1 MKMRQM
7 VMLATGLCGALA
19 VGVGY
24 ADAGNFHILHS
35 FTGGATD
42 GANPLGSLIQSGST
56 LYGMTSSGGSGG
68 NGTIFSESTSGG
80 NPTVLH
86 SFTVIGAD
94 GANPLGSL
102 IQSGPTLYGMTPV
115 GGSADNGTIFS
126 ESTGGGNPKVL
137 HSFTG
142 TPSDGATPYGSLIQS
157 GSGLYGMTLIG
168 GSGSNNGMIF
178 SESTGG
184 GNPTVLHSFTGAP
197 SDGAHPYYGSLIQ
210 SGSTLYGM
218 TDSGGS
224 SGYGTIFS
232 YTGGTV
238 TVLHSFTG
246 SSVDG
251 ASPLGSL
258 IQSGSTLYGMT
269 SYGGSGS
276 SSRGDGTIFS
286 IDANGTGFRLLHS
299 FTGGATDGAFPYGS
313 LIQSGSTLYGMTSS
327 GGSGSNN
334 GTIFSIDANGTGFNV
349 LHSFTGADGAHPY
362 GSLIQSGSTL
372 YGMTESG
379 GSSNYYGTIFSIT
392 TPEPATLALLA
403 LGGLGLLMRRRHKE
417 SRKL

>member
-115 GGSADNGTIFS
+115 GGSADNGT
-126 ESTGGGNPKVL
+126 
-137 HSFTG
+137 
-142 TPSDGATPYGSLIQS
+142 
-157 GSGLYGMTLIG
+157 
-168 GSGSNNGMIF
+168 IF

-313 LIQSGSTLYGMTSS
+313 LIQSGSTLYGMT
-327 GGSGSNN
+327 
-334 GTIFSIDANGTGFNV
+334 
-349 LHSFTGADGAHPY
+349 
-362 GSLIQSGSTL
+362 
-372 YGMTESG
+372 ESG